1 LEQGLCFNKKGG
13 GMDINPEKNEDAK
26 EPKLRSINEEFEI
39 TDGAIIIRSRD
50 IDSKILAKVLFKEI
64 KEIKIKPAGTLY
76 DGEVVFEITGG
87 KSLKF
92 SIKKYQQEDFELLKT
107 NIGK

>member
-1 LEQGLCFNKKGG
+1 
-13 GMDINPEKNEDAK
+13 M
-26 EPKLRSINEEFEI
+26 
-39 TDGAIIIRSRD
+39 
-50 IDSKILAKVLFKEI
+50 FKEI
-64 KEIKIKPAGTLY
+64 IEIKIKPAGTLY